1 MTVRLFNTS
10 HMAGVQTF
18 PWLMRSAHL
27 MPVYSETA
35 DPVEKT
41 PQPAAVPISPS
52 SHGGPASLPEEI
64 HRADSE
70 VLSEAGCD
78 E

>member
-1 MTVRLFNTS
+1 MTMGRFNSS
-10 HMAGVQTF
+10 HMADVQTF

-41 PQPAAVPISPS
+41 PQPAVVPISLS
-52 SHGGPASLPEEI
+52 SHGGPASLQEGM

-70 VLSEAGCD
+70 VLREAGSD

>member
-1 MTVRLFNTS
+1 
-10 HMAGVQTF
+10 MASVQTF

-27 MPVYSETA
+27 MPVYSESA

-41 PQPAAVPISPS
+41 PQPAVVPISRS
-52 SHGGPASLPEEI
+52 SHGGPASLQEGVCG
-64 HRADSE
+64 ADSE
-70 VLSEAGCD
+70 VLREAGAD

>member
-1 MTVRLFNTS
+1 
-10 HMAGVQTF
+10 MAGVQTF
-18 PWLMRSAHL
+18 LWLMGSADL

-41 PQPAAVPISPS
+41 PQSTEMPISLS
-52 SHGGPASLPEEI
+52 SHGGPAFPQEEI
-64 HRADSE
+64 HRADSKG
-70 VLSEAGCD
+70 LGKPGCD